1 MAPATVPYPV
11 RRPRVSGKRR
21 AGQGGLAGRRL
32 TVLWLSARVPRG
44 GGGESVDAAR
54 HPRLAPRDSPA
65 RATPPDLRTR
75 DADSTERRLVH
86 RQPRPTHAGPT
97 GAPSPARRSGKEGK
111 KGLSANGEEG
121 EPAGSRTA
129 PGIPNTSLH
138 LGGRRQDR
146 GRLRQPQP
154 RKSERFRLMTKRP
167 SDRRS
172 PGRNPGPQGAFE
184 VSMIN
189 VSCNSH

>member
-1 MAPATVPYPV
+1 MRAPSPRRELGANVAPAAIPYPV
-11 RRPRVSGKRR
+11 RRPQESVGPDRGDCGPE
-21 AGQGGLAGRRL
+21 AHG
-32 TVLWLSARVPRG
+32 LWLSARVPRG

-54 HPRLAPRDSPA
+54 HPRRHPPKSPA

-75 DADSTERRLVH
+75 NADSAERRLVH

-138 LGGRRQDR
+138 LGGRRPDR
-146 GRLRQPQP
+146 GLACD
-154 RKSERFRLMTKRP
+154 SP
-167 SDRRS
+167 SR
-172 PGRNPGPQGAFE
+172 GNA
-184 VSMIN
+184 N
-189 VSCNSH
+189 VSD